1 MDQNRLENIRFEI
14 SQSKDELEY
23 RVINVEVKDENT
35 VHRHQMQLSYN
46 AFISDFEQ
54 IMNLIT
60 NQLKSMIKTNKD
72 KEDKVIEDKKI
83 YLKSY
88 KIKNKGNI
96 QLNKDFN
103 QRMINYKLQ
112 KEQETEEDNLK
123 TILDL

>member
-1 MDQNRLENIRFEI
+1 MEQNRLENIRFEI

-35 VHRHQMQLSYN
+35 VHRHRMQLSYN

-72 KEDKVIEDKKI
+72 KKDKVIEDKKI

-112 KEQETEEDNLK
+112 KEQET
-123 TILDL
+123 